1 MSQAAT
7 LFSEYNT
14 KADAL
19 LAQMTLD
26 EKIGQMVRVDSS
38 ALTDKTDVKKYFFG
52 SALSGGSPDS
62 KTERGPHGIGSE
74 KKVAKGGSYKTDVLG
89 HMRINYHYQWLL
101 AATAS
106 ENGFRCVRPAE

>member
-1 MSQAAT
+1 MKTTALKLISTGILITATMSQAAT

-38 ALTDKTDVKKYFFG
+38 ALTDKADV
-52 SALSGGSPDS
+52 
-62 KTERGPHGIGSE
+62 
-74 KKVAKGGSYKTDVLG
+74 
-89 HMRINYHYQWLL
+89 
-101 AATAS
+101 
-106 ENGFRCVRPAE
+106 